1 MKSFDN
7 YVNET
12 FEMLS
17 ERSINKINKEFT
29 EVVNTMAEKAAEY
42 KEAEGD
48 AKEAILAELKEL
60 NAKKSALVKELDK
73 AVAGKDRNV
82 ELAIKE
88 GKKVTLKRRYTEN
101 HPAVTVSK
109 NAKVRN
115 KVLEFIKDGR
125 ITKEAFEKFVA
136 DLSNNSKR
144 WTKNNSK
151 YFTIS
156 EEGVSLSKMGKKLL
170 AGITVNEATTSNPGV
185 WVPGAFDK
193 ELNKLPNSKI
203 TLELVSKL
211 AKKYEIDLEDAI
223 KYVEY
228 GWDMDLNEN
237 KTNMKTKFI
246 YESFS
251 EFVNSLN
258 ESTETL
264 NEAFASAKLA
274 SILTGGNK
282 MDKDLPKA
290 FYNMSKIALDKVQD
304 VDIIEMDPATAK
316 KEKRANAI
324 YMYFTTNAKENP
336 YAGKSAWR
344 EEKEIPANTLL
355 AITNGQNDWMATEW
369 QRSYS
374 RDKNAIRTLKVGKR
388 EDAAGYKKSGR
399 GEYNSGISSMK
410 QVAEL
415 ADRAYVLDLDV
426 LQARYSTV
434 AKRDERTAAKKGA
447 IAFKNDKEFK
457 AENMNRYNAI
467 IANRAAKMPIDKLV
481 ADAIDT
487 ISNQIKEAL
496 AKGEKG
502 RYGEIL
508 VGRSSKGR
516 EAKLKDAANHMQNIL
531 DEFQRYVNDTNQAE
545 VEKKAGYDGNY
556 YAGRVKQSAKEIT
569 DKIKQIDTFGYA
581 W

>member
-17 ERSINKINKEFT
+17 ERSINKINKDFT
-29 EVVNTMAEKAAEY
+29 EVVNKMAEKATEY

-48 AKEAILAELKEL
+48 AKAAILAELKEL
-60 NAKKSALVKELDK
+60 NARKSVLVKELDK

-115 KVLEFIKDGR
+115 RVLEFIKDGK

-374 RDKNAIRTLKVGKR
+374 RDKNATRTLKVGKR
-388 EDAAGYKKSGR
+388 EDAAGFKKSGR

-426 LQARYSTV
+426 LRARYSTV
-434 AKRDERTAAKKGA
+434 AKRDERSAAKKGA

-457 AENMNRYNAI
+457 AENMDRYNAI

-516 EAKLKDAANHMQNIL
+516 EAKLRDAANHMQNIL
-531 DEFQRYVNDTNQAE
+531 DDFQRYVNDTNQAE
-545 VEKKAGYDGNY
+545 IEKKAGYDGNY